1 MSTSSG
7 SPSYIGIIIKVQM
20 VKGIIIK
27 VQMVNHTI
35 VNIVLSHQDVGQ
47 CITEVYSSLGKWS
60 IV

>member
-7 SPSYIGIIIKVQM
+7 SPSYISIIIKVQL
-20 VKGIIIK
+20 
-27 VQMVNHTI
+27 VNHTI